1 MVTGV
6 SHGAR
11 SSLKVGVAM
20 RVLEQ
25 EALSLHKYFLKLS
38 YSIGN
43 LTYRMWKSEM
53 HWAVLYPY

>member
-1 MVTGV
+1 MVTGG

-11 SSLKVGVAM
+11 LSLKVGDAM
-20 RVLEQ
+20 SMYKQ

-53 HWAVLYPY
+53 HWAVLYPH